1 VSDNSEQRWRAVKA
15 HIAKGDKAKDKAE
28 QHYIAAGQH
37 LASLKAE
44 HTGSWGEWE
53 VLVKERAGIGKS
65 RASELMQIADGTK
78 TVEQV
83 RERSTESSGASHAKA
98 RALAN
103 APLISGENASDPE
116 ASAERMKAKF
126 AEIDGAED
134 KDEEEAEDPATAG
147 LSGWSTPAGSN
158 GSTEGLVNVSKEEGF
173 GTFVTPEVAAVLQTV
188 ERMSA
193 ADRGRLLDELAERYP
208 SEDEFTIYAGES
220 HESVVRTLV
229 EAIGVD
235 GARALGKNM
244 SGLIFRAVGRAALP
258 DCQWCQGSGHAD
270 RDFNGQTVKVRCDCT
285 RRKRGEDFAALRAR
299 LESEDR
305 EQQIPEQG
313 FSFGLEVTTKD
324 GKVWASGVRLP
335 TEEEAKFYI
344 DYWARGELRKHGYVT
359 WEGEPNDLLAFEIKR
374 YDEQPMMK
382 ISGGRRKT
390 MNFMHGTCGLL
401 GPSGWRPISGG
412 ECDCKICKSGR
423 EWSEDQKRFREEYE
437 IVERAHAGGEISQEQ
452 YAEWED
458 FPDNKSPE
466 WLVRLMRSQPPAAAS

>member
-1 VSDNSEQRWRAVKA
+1 MTNSEQRWRAVKA

-37 LASLKAE
+37 LAALKAE
-44 HTGSWGEWE
+44 HTGSWAEWE
-53 VLVKERAGIGKS
+53 ALVKERAGIGKS

-103 APLISGENASDPE
+103 TPLISGENASDPE

-134 KDEEEAEDPATAG
+134 EEEEEADDPATAE
-147 LSGWSTPAGSN
+147 LSTWSTPPGFD
-158 GSTEGLVNVSKEEGF
+158 GSTEGLVNVSKEEGV
-173 GTFVTPEVAAVLQTV
+173 GTFVRPEVAAVLQTV
-188 ERMSA
+188 ERMSED
-193 ADRGRLLDELAERYP
+193 DRKCLLDELAERYP
-208 SEDEFTIYAGES
+208 SEDEFTIYAGEP

-229 EAIGVD
+229 DAIGVD

-244 SGLIFRAVGRAALP
+244 SGLIFKAVGKAALP

-270 RDFNGQTVKVRCDCT
+270 RDFNGQTVKVPCDCT

-299 LESEDR
+299 LESENR
-305 EQQIPEQG
+305 EQQIPEQD
-313 FSFGLEVTTKD
+313 FSFGLEIVTKD

-344 DYWARGELRKHGYVT
+344 DYWARGELRRHGYVT
-359 WEGEPNDLLAFEIKR
+359 WEGEPNDLLAFDIKR
-374 YDEQPMMK
+374 YDEQPRMK
-382 ISGGRRKT
+382 VWGGKRKT
-390 MNFMHGTCGLL
+390 LSFLHGTCGLL

-437 IVERAHAGGEISQEQ
+437 IVKRAHAGGEISQEQ
-452 YAEWED
+452 YEEYLD
-458 FPDNKSPE
+458 LPVTKSPG
-466 WLVRLMRSQPPAAAS
+466 WLARLKHSQAAAS